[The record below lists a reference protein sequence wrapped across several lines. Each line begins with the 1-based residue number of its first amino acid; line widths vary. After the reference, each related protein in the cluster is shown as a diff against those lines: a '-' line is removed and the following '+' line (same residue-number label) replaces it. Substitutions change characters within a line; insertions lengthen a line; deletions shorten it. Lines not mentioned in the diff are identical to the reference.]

1 MTTETSTPRTDSQET
16 TGDRMQFSDVVSAVF
31 ARQLERELNAAIL
44 DTKRLDALE
53 SIPHAMSIS
62 CDINQPKADSV
73 PSLRS
78 QIDYF
83 LEKRAAAMPNER
95 AEL

>member
-83 LEKRAAAMPNER
+83 LEKRAAAMPNDES
-95 AEL
+95 

>member
-83 LEKRAAAMPNER
+83 LEKRAAAMPNEKS
-95 AEL
+95 

>member
-1 MTTETSTPRTDSQET
+1 
-16 TGDRMQFSDVVSAVF
+16 MQFSDVVSAVF

-83 LEKRAAAMPNER
+83 LEKRAAAMPNSQS
-95 AEL
+95 